1 MASVLKSRVV
11 FKVKWSTLCVSDFYF
26 EKFNMRKPQLLYDK
40 REVNK
45 EKNKRSC
52 ERQWCVA
59 IYLNVYLQQHAE
71 VDSYSQI

>member
-1 MASVLKSRVV
+1 M
-11 FKVKWSTLCVSDFYF
+11 SDFYF

-40 REVNK
+40 SEVNK